1 MNGIKVE
8 VTILPDVG
16 ICWFFSQSNSQFP
29 KFLASSLKCCFQI
42 NPQLKRHILS
52 LNDSITPL

>member
-1 MNGIKVE
+1 MNVIKVE

-16 ICWFFSQSNSQFP
+16 ICWFFSRFNPLFP
-29 KFLASSLKCCFQI
+29 EFLASSLKCCFQI